1 MIYSVLTVGLSDKL
15 VAALQNLIIQYDL
28 NFTTSLTT
36 REANRLLERRV
47 FHLLIIGLDYLRT
60 IQQADWLTDIRHI
73 SFVPLIVLSDT
84 PEQDINNMVQLG
96 ADMCISGKPPFAAI
110 ANHACAQ
117 LRRYTEYNHY
127 NDPARTETSSF
138 QMGDIFIDPA
148 RRIVKVCRRLVNLRP
163 REFSLLLYFMRNPNI
178 VLNSEQICEHA
189 WGMEGSY
196 NQGVSH
202 PVRLLRQAIEPDPI
216 NPVYIKTVYR
226 VGYCFTAYCVE
237 TYDMC

>member
-110 ANHACAQ
+110 ANHVCAQ
-117 LRRYTEYNHY
+117 LRRYTEYNY
-127 NDPARTETSSF
+127 YDNPANTEAAPF
-138 QMGDIFIDPA
+138 QIRGIYIDPA
-148 RRIVKVCRRLVNLRP
+148 RRVAEVYGQPVALRR
-163 REFSLLLYFMRNPNI
+163 REFSLLLYFMQNHDV
-178 VLNSEQICEHA
+178 VLTPEQICEHA
-189 WGMEGSY
+189 WRMEYTQSVGQS
-196 NQGVSH
+196 VH
-202 PVRLLRQAIEPDPI
+202 ELRKQIEVTPNRPRHI
-216 NPVYIKTVYR
+216 QTVYR
-226 VGYCFTAYCVE
+226 VGYRFVSDFDE
-237 TYDMC
+237 T

>member
-84 PEQDINNMVQLG
+84 PDRDMNSMVQLG
-96 ADMCISGKPPFAAI
+96 ADLCISGQSPLAAI
-110 ANHACAQ
+110 ANYVRAQ

-127 NDPARTETSSF
+127 DNPVNAEAAPF
-138 QMGDIFIDPA
+138 QIGGIYIDPA
-148 RRIVKVCRRLVNLRP
+148 RRVAEVYGQPVTLRR
-163 REFSLLLYFMRNPNI
+163 REFSLLLYFMRNHDV
-178 VLNSEQICEHA
+178 VLTPEQICEHA
-189 WGMEGSY
+189 WRMEYTQSVGQSVHELRKQIEITP
-196 NQGVSH
+196 NH
-202 PVRLLRQAIEPDPI
+202 PRHIQ
-216 NPVYIKTVYR
+216 TVYR
-226 VGYCFTAYCVE
+226 VGYRFVSDFAE
-237 TYDMC
+237 TCGR

>member
-84 PEQDINNMVQLG
+84 PDRDMNSMVQLG
-96 ADMCISGKPPFAAI
+96 ADLCISVQSPLAAI
-110 ANHACAQ
+110 ANRACAQ
-117 LRRYTEYNHY
+117 LRRYTECNHY
-127 NDPARTETSSF
+127 DNLVNTEAAPF
-138 QMGDIFIDPA
+138 QIGGIYIDPA
-148 RRIVKVCRRLVNLRP
+148 RRVAEVYGQPVTLRR
-163 REFSLLLYFMRNPNI
+163 REFSLLLYFMRNHDV
-178 VLNSEQICEHA
+178 VLTPEQICEHA
-189 WGMEGSY
+189 WRMEYTQSVGQSVHELRKQIEITP
-196 NQGVSH
+196 NH
-202 PVRLLRQAIEPDPI
+202 PRHIQ
-216 NPVYIKTVYR
+216 TVYR
-226 VGYCFTAYCVE
+226 VGYRFVSDFAE
-237 TYDMC
+237 TCGR

>member
-15 VAALQNLIIQYDL
+15 VAALQTLIIQYDL

-127 NDPARTETSSF
+127 DNPANTEAAPF
-138 QMGDIFIDPA
+138 QIGGIYIDPA
-148 RRIVKVCRRLVNLRP
+148 RRVAEVYGQPVTLRR
-163 REFSLLLYFMRNPNI
+163 REFSLLLYFMRNHDV
-178 VLNSEQICEHA
+178 VLTPEQICEHA
-189 WGMEGSY
+189 WRMEYTQSVGQSVHELRKQIEVTP
-196 NQGVSH
+196 NH
-202 PVRLLRQAIEPDPI
+202 PRHIQ
-216 NPVYIKTVYR
+216 TVYR
-226 VGYCFTAYCVE
+226 VGYRFVSYFDE
-237 TYDMC
+237 TCGR

>member
-84 PEQDINNMVQLG
+84 PDRDMNSMVQLG
-96 ADMCISGKPPFAAI
+96 ADLCISGQSPLAAI
-110 ANHACAQ
+110 ANYVRAQ

-127 NDPARTETSSF
+127 DNPVNAEAAPF
-138 QMGDIFIDPA
+138 QIGGIYIDPA
-148 RRIVKVCRRLVNLRP
+148 AGWRRSMD
-163 REFSLLLYFMRNPNI
+163 SL
-178 VLNSEQICEHA
+178 
-189 WGMEGSY
+189 
-196 NQGVSH
+196 
-202 PVRLLRQAIEPDPI
+202 
-216 NPVYIKTVYR
+216 
-226 VGYCFTAYCVE
+226 
-237 TYDMC
+237 